1 MRDHGLK
8 GSLLMAVLVA
18 GAIALTACAPQGGT
32 SPSATGT
39 APAATATDTAAAAA
53 ETASPAAD
61 TATATAAMTPAATD
75 TATAA
80 VAAAETPAAQADTTD
95 FWTGGYQVI
104 TAKQGKQ
111 ILDNDKDIIL
121 LDVREPDE
129 YAQGHIPNARLM
141 PLGTIAKQA
150 PTDLPDRDAKLIVY
164 CRSGRRSKMAA
175 DTLLTLGY
183 THVLDMGGILDWPYE
198 VVK

>member
-1 MRDHGLK
+1 MRNHGMK
-8 GSLLMAVLVA
+8 GTLWMAMLVA
-18 GAIALTACAPQGGT
+18 GALALTACAPQSDAT
-32 SPSATGT
+32 PTATGT
-39 APAATATDTAAAAA
+39 APAPAETATVAAAA
-53 ETASPAAD
+53 ETAS
-61 TATATAAMTPAATD
+61 AATD
-75 TATAA
+75 AATAA
-80 VAAAETPAAQADTTD
+80 VATMPAASDAATAADAAPTPAAQADSTN

-111 ILDNDKDIIL
+111 ILDNETDVIL

-129 YAQGHIPNARLM
+129 YAQGHIPNAVLM

-150 PTDLPDRDAKLIVY
+150 AADLPDRDAKLIVY
-164 CRSGRRSKMAA
+164 CRSGRRSKAAA

-183 THVLDMGGILDWPYE
+183 THVLDMGGILDWPYD

>member
-1 MRDHGLK
+1 MRRLIRNHGLK
-8 GSLLMAVLVA
+8 GTLWIAVLA
-18 GAIALTACAPQGGT
+18 AAAITFTACAPQ
-32 SPSATGT
+32 SATV
-39 APAATATDTAAAAA
+39 APAAAQTEAARA
-53 ETASPAAD
+53 ETAAPAGETPVAAD
-61 TATATAAMTPAATD
+61 
-75 TATAA
+75 
-80 VAAAETPAAQADTTD
+80 VDTTD

-104 TAKQGKQ
+104 TAKQAKQ
-111 ILDNDKDIIL
+111 ILDNDKDVIL
-121 LDVREPDE
+121 LDVREADE

-150 PTDLPDRDAKLIVY
+150 PTDLPDRDAKLMVY

-183 THVLDMGGILDWPYE
+183 THVLDMGGILDWPYD